1 MMQAKRVTQKEKY
14 ENGNRTLT
22 SYNSM
27 YTLSFSLFYYL
38 VVSISYKLL
47 FACCKLYQDRHHMS
61 IHGVWSNRF
70 IISAIIQGA
79 IITGLTI
86 SIVSI
91 QILFSSKINI
101 IQFLSLSFEGP
112 AKWFFLGYIFY
123 MILVV
128 AIAVTAT
135 FYHHLEID
143 MRKSIHGF
151 KSVLAWVHLVGMNVG
166 GAATTLTMIFAG
178 LIGSGIFSVIT
189 SGAGTSSSVS
199 QLQPNVGV
207 MVQFIPPI
215 SAFAGLLSIG
225 VISGGIAYIT
235 AYLQKSDNLKL

>member
-1 MMQAKRVTQKEKY
+1 
-14 ENGNRTLT
+14 
-22 SYNSM
+22 
-27 YTLSFSLFYYL
+27 
-38 VVSISYKLL
+38 
-47 FACCKLYQDRHHMS
+47 MS

-91 QILFSSKINI
+91 QILFSSKMNI

-143 MRKSIHGF
+143 ITKTIRGF
-151 KSVLAWVHLVGMNVG
+151 KSILAWILLVVMNVG
-166 GAATTLTMIFAG
+166 CGATTVTMI
-178 LIGSGIFSVIT
+178 LSGV
-189 SGAGTSSSVS
+189 
-199 QLQPNVGV
+199 
-207 MVQFIPPI
+207 
-215 SAFAGLLSIG
+215 
-225 VISGGIAYIT
+225 
-235 AYLQKSDNLKL
+235 

>member
-1 MMQAKRVTQKEKY
+1 MMQTKWVTRKNMGVEI
-14 ENGNRTLT
+14 GHT
-22 SYNSM
+22 SYNSIL
-27 YTLSFSLFYYL
+27 YHSLFFIIWLSVFHTNYYL
-38 VVSISYKLL
+38 HVVRS
-47 FACCKLYQDRHHMS
+47 DRHHMS

-91 QILFSSKINI
+91 QLLFSSKINI

-143 MRKSIHGF
+143 MKKSIRGF
-151 KSVLAWVHLVGMNVG
+151 KSALAWIHLVGMNVG
-166 GAATTLTMIFAG
+166 GA
-178 LIGSGIFSVIT
+178 GITYSFK
-189 SGAGTSSSVS
+189 G
-199 QLQPNVGV
+199 P
-207 MVQFIPPI
+207 
-215 SAFAGLLSIG
+215 SI
-225 VISGGIAYIT
+225 
-235 AYLQKSDNLKL
+235 L

>member
-1 MMQAKRVTQKEKY
+1 
-14 ENGNRTLT
+14 
-22 SYNSM
+22 
-27 YTLSFSLFYYL
+27 
-38 VVSISYKLL
+38 
-47 FACCKLYQDRHHMS
+47 MS

-143 MRKSIHGF
+143 MKKSIHGF
-151 KSVLAWVHLVGMNVG
+151 KSVLAWIHLVGMNVG

-178 LIGSGIFSVIT
+178 LIGSGILSVIT
-189 SGAGTSSSVS
+189 GGTSSVS
-199 QLQPNVGV
+199 QLQPNVGI

-225 VISGGIAYIT
+225 VISGGITYIT
-235 AYLQKSDNLKL
+235 TYLQKSDNLKL

>member
-1 MMQAKRVTQKEKY
+1 
-14 ENGNRTLT
+14 
-22 SYNSM
+22 
-27 YTLSFSLFYYL
+27 
-38 VVSISYKLL
+38 
-47 FACCKLYQDRHHMS
+47 MS
-61 IHGVWSNRF
+61 INGVWSNRF

-91 QILFSSKINI
+91 QLLFSSKTNI

-143 MRKSIHGF
+143 MRKSIRGF
-151 KSVLAWVHLVGMNVG
+151 KSVLAWIHLVGMNVG

-178 LIGSGIFSVIT
+178 LIGSGILSVIT
-189 SGAGTSSSVS
+189 GGTSSVS
-199 QLQPNVGV
+199 QLQPNVGI

-215 SAFAGLLSIG
+215 SAFAGLLSVG

-235 AYLQKSDNLKL
+235 TYLQKSDNIKL

>member
-1 MMQAKRVTQKEKY
+1 
-14 ENGNRTLT
+14 
-22 SYNSM
+22 
-27 YTLSFSLFYYL
+27 
-38 VVSISYKLL
+38 
-47 FACCKLYQDRHHMS
+47 MS
-61 IHGVWSNRF
+61 INGVWSNRF

-86 SIVSI
+86 LIVLI
-91 QILFSSKINI
+91 QLLFSSKINI

-143 MRKSIHGF
+143 MRKSIRGF
-151 KSVLAWVHLVGMNVG
+151 KSVLAWIHLVGMNVG

-178 LIGSGIFSVIT
+178 LIGSGILSVIT
-189 SGAGTSSSVS
+189 SGPGASSSSVS
-199 QLQPNVGV
+199 QLQPNIGV

-225 VISGGIAYIT
+225 VISGGVTYIT
-235 AYLQKSDNLKL
+235 TYLQKSDNLKF

>member
-1 MMQAKRVTQKEKY
+1 M
-14 ENGNRTLT
+14 
-22 SYNSM
+22 
-27 YTLSFSLFYYL
+27 SLKGF
-38 VVSISYKLL
+38 
-47 FACCKLYQDRHHMS
+47 
-61 IHGVWSNRF
+61 WSNKF
-70 IISAIIQGA
+70 IISAIVQGA

-91 QILFSSKINI
+91 QLLFSSKINI

-143 MRKSIHGF
+143 MKKSIRGY
-151 KSVLAWVHLVGMNVG
+151 KSVLAWIHLIGMNVG

-178 LIGSGIFSVIT
+178 LMGSGILAVIT
-189 SGAGTSSSVS
+189 GGSSSVS
-199 QLQPNVGV
+199 QLQPNVGI
-207 MVQFIPPI
+207 MVEFIPPI

-235 AYLQKSDNLKL
+235 TYLQKSDNLKL

>member
-1 MMQAKRVTQKEKY
+1 
-14 ENGNRTLT
+14 
-22 SYNSM
+22 
-27 YTLSFSLFYYL
+27 
-38 VVSISYKLL
+38 
-47 FACCKLYQDRHHMS
+47 MS
-61 IHGVWSNRF
+61 IHGRWSNRF
-70 IISAIIQGA
+70 IISAIIPGA
-79 IITGLTI
+79 IITGLTL

-91 QILFSSKINI
+91 QMLFSSKLNI

-151 KSVLAWVHLVGMNVG
+151 KSVLAWIHLVGMNIG

-178 LIGSGIFSVIT
+178 LMGSGILSVIT
-189 SGAGTSSSVS
+189 SGASTSSVP
-199 QLQPNVGV
+199 QLQPNVGI
-207 MVQFIPPI
+207 MVQFISPI
-215 SAFAGLLSIG
+215 SAFAGLLSVG
-225 VISGGIAYIT
+225 VISGGIVYIAT
-235 AYLQKSDNLKL
+235 YLQRSDI